1 MVKVGLMEIQN
12 IEDYVVEFNP
22 ANHTYKVDGKPVI
35 SVTQLVDSVLPK
47 RYKKVDPE
55 ILRRAAERGNEL
67 HDMIEQFE
75 VNGVVSSSIEL
86 RSYMNLKRQHSFE
99 ALENEKMV
107 VISHFGV
114 PIAAGRFDMV
124 VRSPLIKGI
133 GIADV
138 KRTLH
143 IAEEHL
149 KLQLNLYKLGY
160 EQTYKKPVH
169 YLKCIR
175 VRNRFNEYLDV
186 PVDKEFT
193 RLKIEEYLEK
203 NPIDFT

>member
-1 MVKVGLMEIQN
+1 MEIQQ
-12 IEDYVVEFNP
+12 IEDYIVEFDP
-22 ANHTYKVDGKPVI
+22 ITHTYKVDGKPVI
-35 SVTQLVDSVLPK
+35 SVTQLVDEVLPK

-55 ILRRAAERGNEL
+55 ILKKAAERGTQL

-75 VNGVVSSSIEL
+75 VNGVIHPSLEMK
-86 RSYMNLKRQHSFE
+86 SYMRLKRQHSFE
-99 ALENEKMV
+99 SIENEKMV
-107 VISHFGV
+107 VIAHFGV

-124 VRSPLIKGI
+124 VKSPLIRGI

-143 IAEEHL
+143 IAEDHL

-175 VRNRFNEYLDV
+175 VRNAFNEYLDV

-193 RLKIEEYLEK
+193 RQKIEEYLK
-203 NPIDFT
+203 KHPIDFT